1 MRRRERKVTIR
12 EFYERTGGD
21 YAGIMERFAGEKR
34 VEKFAV
40 MFLEDPCYEQLEK
53 NLSEGNIR
61 EAFQAVHTLKGVCL
75 NIGFSRLYK
84 SVFQVTE
91 ALRVSD
97 LAAAQEKMETLRK
110 DYLFIVKSLKELDS

>member
-61 EAFQAVHTLKGVCL
+61 EAFQA
-75 NIGFSRLYK
+75 
-84 SVFQVTE
+84 
-91 ALRVSD
+91 
-97 LAAAQEKMETLRK
+97 
-110 DYLFIVKSLKELDS
+110 